1 MLRSLLMF
9 RPLLAVAALPG
20 ALVATNAGAQTA
32 ETETKEAKEP
42 RRIRVA
48 LGPQLG
54 PAYPGADNLG
64 LSPLVDVAV
73 ARGDEPFEFEAA
85 DESFGF
91 ALLKAKGFSIGPAL
105 NFQTG
110 RKRNESHVGIDEVG
124 TTIEVGGYVQY
135 WIAPKLRFH
144 GELRQGVNGHKAL
157 VGNVGLDYVARDR
170 DRWLFAIG
178 PRVSLSNA
186 KYQDVWF
193 QVSPREA
200 AATGLPAF
208 EPKGGGVHAVG
219 ANATGLYQLSPRWGL
234 YGFAKYDRLVGDA
247 ARSPIAQGIGSRNQ
261 LSGGIGLSFTFGRGV
276 GRR

>member
-1 MLRSLLMF
+1 ML
-9 RPLLAVAALPG
+9 RPLLAAAALPC
-20 ALVATNAGAQTA
+20 VFFATSAAAQTGDS
-32 ETETKEAKEP
+32 ETREAKEP

-48 LGPQLG
+48 LGPQFV
-54 PAYPGADNLG
+54 PAYPGADNLS

-73 ARGDEPFEFEAA
+73 ARGNEPFDFEAA

-91 ALLKAKGFSIGPAL
+91 PVLKTGGFSFGPAF

-110 RKRNESHVGIDEVG
+110 RKRNESHIGIDEVG
-124 TTIEVGGYVQY
+124 TTIELGGFAQY
-135 WIAPKLRFH
+135 WIAPKLRVH
-144 GELRQGVNGHKAL
+144 AEVRQGVNGHKAL
-157 VGNVGLDYVARDR
+157 VSNIGLDYVARDA
-170 DRWLFAIG
+170 DRWLFALG

-186 KYQDVWF
+186 KYQDAWF
-193 QVSPREA
+193 SVSPREA

-208 EPKGGGVHAVG
+208 EPDGGGVHAVG
-219 ANATGLYQLSPRWGL
+219 ANATGLYQLTPRWGL

-261 LSGGIGLSFTFGRGV
+261 VSGGLGLSFTFGRDV